1 MNQEN
6 NPNTIF
12 NSIDQRIS
20 KADDKEDED
29 FGEDTQLS
37 NEQLYDMAQQLS
49 QPESTE
55 FLAEGLQFLADYAG
69 TFRLPPLIAHH
80 FYELT
85 ISLINSEHPPELNP
99 IIANVIGSIQK
110 SFPDSSSIDYSI
122 LLTFLFSIISVD
134 EDSAVEAIAD
144 LTSNHEEAAKIL
156 VPQIP
161 EFLSQLK
168 DNSENI
174 IDILIG
180 ISSCKAILS
189 NIVIYLGQLID
200 QCINLNE
207 KFLVDVFRILTNFAK
222 TEIGVEIISEH
233 PLISEYFQKV
243 KDKDQIIASDNL
255 LIEILARLTNP
266 IRFLEKID
274 GFHFILDGLQS
285 NDQTI
290 VIQSLLI
297 CQTISENKYG
307 IEFMLSNNIVNL
319 LFALTD
325 NQFAISQIAFNVIC
339 NIVSEGPPAVI
350 PSFLESGLLGKFLSF
365 MGNTTADVNLMN
377 TILRAIQTITLFTKE
392 TGNSELIADMIPEL
406 YEALEGFNAN
416 KELGAIAIYIQEQLG
431 EL

>member
-1 MNQEN
+1 MKQ
-6 NPNTIF
+6 
-12 NSIDQRIS
+12 
-20 KADDKEDED
+20 
-29 FGEDTQLS
+29 
-37 NEQLYDMAQQLS
+37 
-49 QPESTE
+49 
-55 FLAEGLQFLADYAG
+55 
-69 TFRLPPLIAHH
+69 
-80 FYELT
+80 
-85 ISLINSEHPPELNP
+85 
-99 IIANVIGSIQK
+99 
-110 SFPDSSSIDYSI
+110 
-122 LLTFLFSIISVD
+122 
-134 EDSAVEAIAD
+134 
-144 LTSNHEEAAKIL
+144 
-156 VPQIP
+156 
-161 EFLSQLK
+161 
-168 DNSENI
+168 
-174 IDILIG
+174 
-180 ISSCKAILS
+180 
-189 NIVIYLGQLID
+189 
-200 QCINLNE
+200 
-207 KFLVDVFRILTNFAK
+207 
-222 TEIGVEIISEH
+222 
-233 PLISEYFQKV
+233 
-243 KDKDQIIASDNL
+243 
-255 LIEILARLTNP
+255 
-266 IRFLEKID
+266 